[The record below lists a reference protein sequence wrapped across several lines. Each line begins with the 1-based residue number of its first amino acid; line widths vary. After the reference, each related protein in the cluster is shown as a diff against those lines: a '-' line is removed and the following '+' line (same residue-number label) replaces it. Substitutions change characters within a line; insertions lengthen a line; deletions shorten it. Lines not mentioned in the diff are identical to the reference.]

1 MKIRCR
7 EAFFLA
13 PELDGIEIW
22 CRKEPVLALKCATG
36 DFWCRETF
44 FLAPEWDG
52 IEIWCRKVPIL
63 ALKCAT
69 GDFRC
74 REAFFLAPELEC
86 GIKGS
91 GR

>member
-1 MKIRCR
+1 MPV
-7 EAFFLA
+7 LA
-13 PELDGIEIW
+13 PE
-22 CRKEPVLALKCATG
+22 CAAG
-36 DFWCRETF
+36 DFRCRETF

-52 IEIWCRKVPIL
+52 FEIWCRKVPIL
-63 ALKCAT
+63 ALKFAA